1 MAVVNLNTQ
10 RSDKNNTL
18 FETTNNIYYNINIF
32 NDSEVP
38 DFIKPATYSEN
49 RVTSLIDNPND
60 YEVGIV
66 KFNISTGLI
75 PLLVWDPDNQWY
87 VTLSFGGADFQRQL
101 QYQPDNKLFKTGED
115 VLWKFGKWVT
125 SINEALLFA
134 FIDLKAQ
141 FPAAP
146 QTKPPYLTFDP
157 VTQLFSLHA
166 ETSYDK
172 NLGLSAI
179 AVMFSQ
185 DLFNLMSSFEA
196 TSLTVPP
203 PIFPTKGF
211 RLEIY
216 DKKDNRETVD
226 GINQFVMSQEF
237 VTAQRINRF
246 DNLLFETNSIPVE
259 SEALSGQRNVTRRIL
274 TDFTPNIDV
283 SNQQIVQFFPQ
294 GPIRYYDL
302 KSNYPLNKID
312 LTISWS
318 DKSGAVYPLGLIRGD
333 NVKVKLHF
341 RKKINKRI
349 QDAFE
354 GEDSI

>member
-1 MAVVNLNTQ
+1 MAVVSLNTQ
-10 RSDKNNTL
+10 RRDKNNTL

-32 NDSEVP
+32 NDSEIP
-38 DFIKPATYSEN
+38 DFVKLATYSEN
-49 RVTSLIDNPND
+49 RVVALIDNPND

-66 KFNISTGLI
+66 KFNMSTALI
-75 PLLVWDPDNQWY
+75 PLLVWDYNNQWF
-87 VTLSFGGADFQRQL
+87 VTLSFGGQDFREQL
-101 QYQPDNKLFKTGED
+101 LYQPDNKLFGTGQD
-115 VLWKFGKWVT
+115 ALWKFGKWVK
-125 SINEALLFA
+125 SINDAMTFA
-134 FIDLKAQ
+134 FINLKSQ
-141 FPAAP
+141 FPTAP
-146 QTKPPYLTFDP
+146 QNIPPYLTFDP

-166 ETSYDK
+166 ETSYNRD
-172 NLGLSAI
+172 LGLSAI
-179 AVMFSQ
+179 AVMFSP
-185 DLFNLMSSFEA
+185 DLFNIMSSFEV
-196 TSLTVPP
+196 SSDSVPP

-211 RLEIY
+211 RIEIY
-216 DKKDNRETVD
+216 DRKNNSEVVN
-226 GINQFVMSQEF
+226 GVNQFVMSQEF
-237 VTAQRINRF
+237 VTAQRLNRF

-259 SEALSGQRNVTRRIL
+259 SEALSGQKNVTRRIL

-333 NVKVKLHF
+333 NIKVKLHF

-354 GEDSI
+354 GEDSL